1 MKKDLFDLIKIDGSL
16 AVPIYKQIVQSVCR
30 SIDNGLL
37 AQHDKLPSVNSIAE
51 KFSLARGSVFSAYN
65 ELRASGIID
74 SIPGKGYF
82 VTSTQTK
89 SSHKIFLLLSTF
101 APYRETLYNSIV
113 QHMPKGSSL
122 DIFFHNHNRKVF
134 ETLIREQAHY
144 YNTFLIMPEIY
155 DETLSVLSLLD
166 PKHLFLLDTGYK
178 QLRKYYP
185 GIYQNFE
192 SDIRDILVKKKHLL
206 SKYRRLFL
214 IRPAGPNGADIV
226 SGFKGFAK
234 TVEFDTQVINDL
246 SALSILPGDAF
257 IVTDDN
263 HLVELIQYAN
273 KAGLGIGRDL
283 GILSYNESNLKSVI
297 GNGISTITSDY
308 LSMGKCIAEMISTDR
323 RTVVE
328 NPFVM
333 IDRGSL

>member
-16 AVPIYKQIVQSVCR
+16 AVPIYKQIVQSICR

-37 AQHDKLPSVNSIAE
+37 LQHDKLPSVNSIAE
-51 KFSLARGSVFSAYN
+51 QFALARGSVFTAYN

-101 APYRETLYNSIV
+101 APYKEMLYNSIV
-113 QHMPKGSSL
+113 QHMPQGSSL
-122 DIFFHNHNRKVF
+122 DIYFHNHNRKVF
-134 ETLIREQAHY
+134 ETLIREQASY

-155 DETLSVLSLLD
+155 DETLSVLSILD
-166 PKHLFLLDTGYK
+166 SKHLFLLDTGFK

-192 SDIRDILVKKKHLL
+192 SDIRTLLGKKKHLL
-206 SKYRRLFL
+206 SKYHRVFL
-214 IRPAGPNGADIV
+214 VRPAGNNGAEII
-226 SGFKGFAK
+226 SGFKAFGK
-234 TVEFDTQVINDL
+234 TAEIKTAVLNSFSEITVK
-246 SALSILPGDAF
+246 AGDAF
-257 IVTDDN
+257 IVADDN
-263 HLVELIQYAN
+263 HLVELINYAN
-273 KAGLGIGRDL
+273 KAGLRIGKNL

-297 GNGISTITSDY
+297 GDGISTITSDY
-308 LSMGKCIAEMISTDR
+308 FAMGKCIAEMITNQQR
-323 RTVVE
+323 AVVE